1 MIDCSTPVGLDAG
14 VGTRGSVRINN
25 TSLPHTKQRILLE
38 QFVESEPLR
47 VDKGAGVARGAGFKK
62 RSYLFLCF
70 LRCLLFKC
78 PKNRFGKT
86 GGGAYNVRFSGKQ
99 DSESEEFAMRLMS
112 YLTGDGPHVVATRG
126 HEYVDLT
133 RGGLPGSMR
142 ALLEL
147 GDEGLRRAAQIAAS
161 APALD
166 IAGLKLLPP
175 VPDPQKVIC
184 IGLNYADH
192 AREGGVE
199 PPEEPVLFNK
209 FPTALIAH
217 DDPIVLPRESS
228 EVDYEA
234 ELVVVIGRGGRHI
247 ARERAYD
254 HVAGYC
260 AGHDVSA
267 RDWQLRK
274 PGKQWLLGKT
284 FDTFAPYGPALVTRD
299 EVPEP
304 GKLRVQFRLNG
315 QTMQDSN
322 TAQFIFPIDELVAYI
337 SQVCT
342 LRPGDLIFTGTPPGV
357 GFARKPPVFL
367 KHGDVAEV
375 EIEGVG
381 VLKNPVVAS

>member
-1 MIDCSTPVGLDAG
+1 MLS
-14 VGTRGSVRINN
+14 
-25 TSLPHTKQRILLE
+25 KIL
-38 QFVESEPLR
+38 
-47 VDKGAGVARGAGFKK
+47 ARK
-62 RSYLFLCF
+62 
-70 LRCLLFKC
+70 
-78 PKNRFGKT
+78 PT
-86 GGGAYNVRFSGKQ
+86 T
-99 DSESEEFAMRLMS
+99 MRLMS
-112 YLTGDGPHVVATRG
+112 YQTADGPHIVAVRG
-126 HEYVDLT
+126 NEYVDLT
-133 RGGLPGSMR
+133 RGGLPASMR
-142 ALLEL
+142 EYLAM
-147 GDEGLRRAAQIAAS
+147 GDEAFGRAAELFAAG
-161 APALD
+161 PAVD
-166 IAGLKLLPP
+166 VVGHKLLPP

-217 DDPIVLPRESS
+217 GDPIVLPRESS

-247 ARERAYD
+247 ARERAYE
-254 HVAGYC
+254 HIAGYC
-260 AGHDVSA
+260 PGHDVSA

-299 EVPEP
+299 EAPRP
-304 GKLRVQFRLNG
+304 GELRVQFRLNG

-322 TAQFIFPIDELVAYI
+322 TRQFIFPIDELVAYV

-367 KHGDVAEV
+367 KPGDVAEV
-375 EIEGVG
+375 EIEGIG
-381 VLKNPVVAS
+381 VLRNPVVAA